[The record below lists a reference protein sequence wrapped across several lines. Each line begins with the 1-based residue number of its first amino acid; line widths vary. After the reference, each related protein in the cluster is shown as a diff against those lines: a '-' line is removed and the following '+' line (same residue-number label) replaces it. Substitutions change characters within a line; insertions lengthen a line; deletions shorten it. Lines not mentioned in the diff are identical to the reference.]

1 VFAAS
6 NLKSLAVSSG
16 DRDWASIAANRDVA
30 LSGPAGTDQPACTFQ
45 NLNNQAQGMAG
56 LQNYLC
62 SPRQMLH
69 PLAFI
74 LAKSCFDYKFECLN
88 KFASINYTC

>member
-16 DRDWASIAANRDVA
+16 DRDWASIIMIAANRDIA

-45 NLNNQAQGMAG
+45 NLNKEWLVVGGMGEAG
-56 LQNYLC
+56 GVVAG
-62 SPRQMLH
+62 RG
-69 PLAFI
+69 
-74 LAKSCFDYKFECLN
+74 
-88 KFASINYTC
+88 